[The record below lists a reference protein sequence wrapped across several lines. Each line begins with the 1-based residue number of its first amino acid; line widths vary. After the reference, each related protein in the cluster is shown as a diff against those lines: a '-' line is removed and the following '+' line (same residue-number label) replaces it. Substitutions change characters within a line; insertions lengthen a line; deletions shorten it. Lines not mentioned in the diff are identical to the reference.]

1 MKAKDV
7 SLWVIVFAVAW
18 IMFLSLIRGF
28 APVLFGGKEFGL
40 NVLEIIGTGVAFVAL
55 CTPVYRSIWLDK
67 QLGISSGEKVE

>member
-18 IMFLSLIRGF
+18 VMVLSLFRGF
-28 APVLFGGKEFGL
+28 SPILFAGKEFGL
-40 NVLEIIGTGVAFVAL
+40 NVLEIIATGVAFVAL

-67 QLGISSGEKVE
+67 QLGISSGGKIE